1 LFEQAVLEGLGAV
14 ARGTVFLA
22 AVSGGADSTAMLTA
36 LAALRERGGFLLHC
50 LHVEHG
56 IRDAVESRGD
66 ARAVVA
72 LCKRLAVPCR
82 VVSVKHGRIAEV
94 ARQRGLGIEGA
105 ARTFRRRVWNRE
117 ARRVGAAR
125 VLVAHTTDDL
135 LETALMRVLRGV
147 GPAGLAAMP
156 REKGRV
162 LRPLIALA
170 RSDVLAYLAER
181 GIPFR
186 TDSTNSDIRY
196 LRNRI
201 RHRLVPCLDTFFPQW
216 RTTLFRMAETQRL
229 IADFFS
235 VELARRVAWQWDGA
249 ALWLDERVFFALPL
263 ILREEALFEAVDMLA
278 DRTVRDHAGTFNSV
292 HEKVSTTKK
301 HESRDSSFFRVPSW
315 LNSDVNAACPDTDT
329 PYSAVPKRANLRRF
343 SEGGT
348 RAMDAGPIRLEM
360 RGKRVVVL
368 STSACNTNYDE
379 GFALVLRED
388 GVYALDGLNI
398 VLADGALELNGTK
411 KKVQPPLVFRQ
422 VKNAQGKGLD
432 RRRSSR
438 YTSSILVEDVQGPL
452 ARIIRNNNEVFVYD
466 LRE

>member
-1 LFEQAVLEGLGAV
+1 MVAASNPSSTFEQAVFDGLGVV

-36 LAALRERGGFLLHC
+36 LAALRERGGFSLRC

-56 IRDAVESRGD
+56 IRDAAESRGD
-66 ARAVVA
+66 ARAVAA

-94 ARQRGLGIEGA
+94 AAQRGLGIEGA
-105 ARTFRRRVWNRE
+105 ARSFRRRIWNRE
-117 ARRVGAAR
+117 ARRIGAAR

-156 REKGRV
+156 RENGRI
-162 LRPLIALA
+162 LRPLLALT
-170 RSDVLAYLAER
+170 RRDVLAYLAER
-181 GIPFR
+181 GVSFR

-235 VELARRVAWQWDGA
+235 AELPRRAAWQRDGD
-249 ALWLDERVFFALPL
+249 ALWLDEQVFFALPL
-263 ILREEALFEAVDMLA
+263 ILREEALFEAVDLLA
-278 DRTVRDHAGTFNSV
+278 ARALRDAPNSA
-292 HEKVSTTKK
+292 
-301 HESRDSSFFRVPSW
+301 P
-315 LNSDVNAACPDTDT
+315 
-329 PYSAVPKRANLRRF
+329 PKRANLRRF
-343 SEGGT
+343 SAGGT
-348 RAMDAGPIRLEM
+348 RAMDAGSIRLEL

-379 GFALVLRED
+379 GFALVLLED
-388 GVYALDGLNI
+388 GVYALDGLHI
-398 VLADGALELNGTK
+398 ALADGTLEVNGARRNA
-411 KKVQPPLVFRQ
+411 QPPLVFRQ
-422 VKNAQGKGLD
+422 VKNARGEGLD

-438 YTSSILVEDVQGPL
+438 YTISILVEDIKGPL
-452 ARIIRNNNEVFVYD
+452 ARIIRKNNEVFVYD